1 MKHDFN
7 TPALRQTAEEI
18 QGAVR
23 AKSITADMVGGTL
36 LALVNATGEMVE
48 VLGELQREH
57 VTVKV
62 RAYDGTQ
69 GVSVEGAKVYVDMFC
84 VGGVPTVSIP
94 RQELTVNENGEVSF
108 DVVKGY
114 QYAVFSKLD
123 GMGASFQFTYEAC
136 QDERTIDLWHLPIGV
151 FMLGF
156 AAYYE
161 DERGTYRCVPLIV
174 DGYDSEYYENINIGW
189 DLQGDEYIDDNYLY
203 GILVSTTDTSFAIE
217 PKSKSTETHRWTNTR
232 FYGHCVPTMPMIHET
247 LDDFEGDY
255 GAAWADAQS
264 RARADYDGNLNTAKI
279 LKFCKEA
286 PAADF
291 CSNHN
296 GYEFRQVFL
305 PSAGQLYLIY
315 LNKTVID
322 ALMVAANAD
331 GWEFDVLTKDY
342 YYYWSS
348 TQYNEWCA
356 WGVSMSYGSTYLD
369 NNYNNYYVRGVRF
382 SFQILGF

>member
-1 MKHDFN
+1 MKHEFY

-48 VLGELQREH
+48 VLGELKREH

-62 RAYDGTQ
+62 QAYDGTQ
-69 GVSVEGAKVYVDMFC
+69 RVSVAGAKVYVDMFC
-84 VGGVPTVSIP
+84 IGGVPTLSLP
-94 RQELTVNENGEVSF
+94 RQELAVDDNGEVSF

-136 QDERTIDLWHLPIGV
+136 QDERTIDLWHCPIGV

-161 DERGTYRCVPLIV
+161 DERGTYRCVPIIV
-174 DGYDSEYYENINIGW
+174 DGYDSKYYENIDMDW
-189 DLQGDEYIDDNYLY
+189 DIQGDEYRDDGYLY
-203 GILVSTTDTSFAIE
+203 GILVSTAETSFAIE
-217 PKSKSTETHRWTNTR
+217 PKSKSTDTRRWTNTR
-232 FYGHCVPTMPMIHET
+232 FYGHCVPTMPMIYE
-247 LDDFEGDY
+247 DKADFGGDWE
-255 GAAWADAQS
+255 AAWADAQS
-264 RARADYDGNLNTAKI
+264 RARADYGGNLNTAKI

-291 CSNHN
+291 CSNLDA
-296 GYEFRQVFL
+296 YEFRQVFL

-315 LNKTVID
+315 LNKAAID

-342 YYYWSS
+342 NWYWSS
-348 TQYNEWCA
+348 TQYDEWCA
-356 WGVSMSYGSTYLD
+356 WYVHMHYGST
-369 NNYNNYYVRGVRF
+369 NYNTKYSSNYVRAVSAF
-382 SFQILGF
+382 HFKY

>member
-1 MKHDFN
+1 MKHEFD

-48 VLGELQREH
+48 VLGELKREH

-62 RAYDGTQ
+62 QAYDGTQ
-69 GVSVEGAKVYVDMFC
+69 RVSVAGAKVYVDMFSI
-84 VGGVPTVSIP
+84 GGVPTVSLP
-94 RQELTVNENGEVSF
+94 RQELAVDENGEVSF

-136 QDERTIDLWHLPIGV
+136 QDERTIDLWHFPIGV
-151 FMLGF
+151 YMVGVVNLYDDSSDKSRVLPFITES
-156 AAYYE
+156 YIDDWE
-161 DERGTYRCVPLIV
+161 ERQV
-174 DGYDSEYYENINIGW
+174 SMGW
-189 DLQGDEYIDDNYLY
+189 DIQGDEYVDDGWYEA
-203 GILVSTTDTSFAIE
+203 ILVSTENTAFAIE
-217 PKSKSTETHRWTNTR
+217 PSAKSTESKTWSGSRY
-232 FYGHCVPTMPMIHET
+232 YGKSIPMLPTIYPDE
-247 LDDFEGDY
+247 DAFGDWD
-255 GAAWADAQS
+255 AAWNDAQS

-279 LKFCKEA
+279 LAFYKNADAAEFCA
-286 PAADF
+286 
-291 CSNHN
+291 NVN
-296 GYEFRQVFL
+296 RGWNRQMFL

-315 LNKTVID
+315 LNKAAID

-342 YYYWSS
+342 NWYWSS
-348 TQYNEWCA
+348 TQSDEWCA
-356 WGVSMSYGSTYLD
+356 WYVYMSRGSTYD
-369 NNYNNYYVRGVRF
+369 GNKSNGKYVRAVSAF
-382 SFQILGF
+382 HFIY

>member
-1 MKHDFN
+1 MKHEFD

-48 VLGELQREH
+48 VLGELQQEH
-57 VTVKV
+57 VTVRV

-69 GVSVEGAKVYVDMFC
+69 SVSVEGAKVYVDVFC
-84 VGGVPTVSIP
+84 IGGVPTVSIP
-94 RQELTVNENGEVSF
+94 RQELAVNKDGEVSF
-108 DVVKGY
+108 EVVKGY

-136 QDERTIDLWHLPIGV
+136 QDERTIDLWHFPIGV
-151 FMLGF
+151 FMLGGV
-156 AAYYE
+156 AYYE
-161 DERGTYRCVPLIV
+161 DERGTYRCVPLII
-174 DGYDSEYYENINIGW
+174 DGYDSEYYENIDMGW
-189 DLQGDEYIDDNYLY
+189 DIQGDEYIDDNLLY
-203 GILVSTTDTSFAIE
+203 GVLVSTADTSFVIE
-217 PKSKSTETHRWTNTR
+217 PKSKSAETRRWTNTR
-232 FYGHCVPTMPMIHET
+232 FYGHSVPAMPMIFT
-247 LDDFEGDY
+247 NPADFDGDY
-255 GAAWADAQS
+255 NAAWADAQN

-291 CSNHN
+291 CSNHD
-296 GYEFRQVFL
+296 GYTFRQAFL

-315 LNKTVID
+315 LNKAAID

-348 TQYNEWCA
+348 TQYDEWCA
-356 WGVSMSYGSTYLD
+356 WGVYMSNGYTYNGSKGNYG
-369 NNYNNYYVRGVRF
+369 YVRAVSAF
-382 SFQILGF
+382 HFKY

>member
-1 MKHDFN
+1 MKHEFD

-48 VLGELQREH
+48 VLGELKREH

-62 RAYDGTQ
+62 QAYDGTQ
-69 GVSVEGAKVYVDMFC
+69 RVSVAGAKVYVDMFC
-84 VGGVPTVSIP
+84 IGGVPTVSLP
-94 RQELTVNENGEVSF
+94 RQELAVDDNGEVSF

-123 GMGASFQFTYEAC
+123 GMGASFQFVYEAC
-136 QDERTIDLWHLPIGV
+136 QDARTINLWHFPIGV

-174 DGYDSEYYENINIGW
+174 DGYNPKYYENIDMDW
-189 DLQGDEYIDDNYLY
+189 DIQGDEYRDDSYLY
-203 GILVSTTDTSFAIE
+203 GILVSSTSTSFVIE
-217 PKSKSTETHRWTNTR
+217 PKSKSTEIRQWTNTR
-232 FYGHCVPTMPMIHET
+232 FYGHSVPAMPMIFSNPA
-247 LDDFEGDY
+247 DFDGDY
-255 GAAWADAQS
+255 SAAWADAQN
-264 RARADYDGNLNTAKI
+264 RARTDYDGNLNTAKI

-286 PAADF
+286 PAANF
-291 CSNHN
+291 CSNHD

-315 LNKTVID
+315 LNKAAID

-331 GWEFDVLTKDY
+331 GWVFDVLTKDHD
-342 YYYWSS
+342 YYWSS
-348 TQYNEWCA
+348 TQYDEWCA
-356 WGVSMSYGSTYLD
+356 WVVNMFNGSTYYR
-369 NNYNNYYVRGVRF
+369 NKGSNGFVRAVSAF
-382 SFQILGF
+382 YFKY